1 MNIDKVNKLLEN
13 LKYQAQDLYQLAQC
27 ASVEDDDDI
36 EDFEKIFKDIVE
48 VRDEISKTVIK
59 IKKEV

>member
-36 EDFEKIFKDIVE
+36 EDFEKIFKDIIE